1 MMGAGDADVRG
12 EAEEFAETLGK
23 FLSTLGAVIRSAA
36 EWLGLVVVDLASS
49 RTGDLSDQADS
60 VAAATRSR
68 AKTIRKKSR
77 NLLVKLALVAL
88 FFWWLDRDL
97 SGTDG

>member
-1 MMGAGDADVRG
+1 MMGAGKADVRG
-12 EAEEFAETLGK
+12 EAEEFTETLAK

-36 EWLGLVVVDLASS
+36 EWLGLVVVDLATSK
-49 RTGDLSDQADS
+49 TGDLSGQADT

-68 AKTIRKKSR
+68 AKKVRKKSR
-77 NLLVKLALVAL
+77 NLLVKLVLVAV

-97 SGTDG
+97 SGADD